1 MTTLVILEDG
11 HWLRIDD
18 GGIVGRGND
27 VLEALPSDEDEIVIG
42 VVAARDAVILNLDLP
57 GLSDAQATAAAK
69 LAIGEHSLSAP
80 ELLHVAAGPADE
92 GGQRDVVAVESSKI
106 ASRLQA
112 LAAVGLDPDR
122 LLAAPLLL
130 PRPEIGFV
138 RATLGLECIV
148 RGQGT
153 GFLDDPA
160 LTAAIVGAAS
170 VEPVDRLTLEAA
182 IIDAVGAP
190 GPDLRFGIFA
200 KRKPWSID
208 VARLRRFAVMALVL
222 GLLILLTAIVAIV
235 RTNMT
240 ASNLEHQNVA
250 NAAAVLPPGTVVTD
264 PALQAEARLTAMRG
278 AGGGLGPLASAFAT
292 AVNATPN
299 VELGSMVFDGEG
311 GLRATVRGAAAADL
325 SAVEARLAAAGL
337 RADPGPIVANQ
348 GRPYR
353 DITVRR
359 P

>member
-1 MTTLVILEDG
+1 MTTLVVLDDG

-18 GGIVGRGND
+18 GGIVGRGSD
-27 VLEALPSDEDEIVIG
+27 VFEALPSDENEIVVG
-42 VVAARDAVILNLDLP
+42 VVSARDSVIRNLDLP

-69 LAIGEHSLSAP
+69 LAIGEQSLTGP
-80 ELLHVAAGPADE
+80 ELLHVAAGPVDE
-92 GGQRDVVAVESSKI
+92 GGYRDVVAVESATI
-106 ASRLQA
+106 ASKLQA

-130 PRPEIGFV
+130 PRPDIGFV
-138 RATLGLECIV
+138 RATLGQEAIV

-160 LTAAIVGAAS
+160 LTEAIVGTA
-170 VEPVDRLTLEAA
+170 PVAPIDRLALESA

-200 KRKPWSID
+200 KRKPWAID
-208 VARLRRFAVMALVL
+208 VNRLRRFAVMTLVL
-222 GLLILLTAIVAIV
+222 GGLILLTAIAAIV
-235 RTNMT
+235 RTSMT
-240 ASNLEHQNVA
+240 ASNLENQNIA

-278 AGGGLGPLASAFAT
+278 AGGGLAPLASAFAT

-299 VELGSMVFDGEG
+299 VELGSMIFDGEG
-311 GLRATVRGAAAADL
+311 GLRATVRAASAADL

-337 RADPGPIVANQ
+337 RAEPGPIVANQ